1 MSLTDAHP
9 HSTTVAGRT
18 SIRRAWVLA
27 GLLLVTL
34 AVGAAGALA
43 TSSGVSTWYPT
54 LHRPAWTPPDAL
66 FAPVWT
72 TLYVLI
78 AIAGWRLYLERPRD
92 DHRARMLWWTQLA
105 LNGLWSPMFFAAHR
119 VGAAAAILV
128 ALWFVVTF
136 FILITW
142 RPERASS
149 VLFMPYWAWITFA
162 ASLNFALWWM
172 N

>member
-1 MSLTDAHP
+1 MT
-9 HSTTVAGRT
+9 
-18 SIRRAWVLA
+18 
-27 GLLLVTL
+27 
-34 AVGAAGALA
+34 
-43 TSSGVSTWYPT
+43 SGVSSPRRLGVLVGLLILTLSVGAIGGFVTADSVRTWYPT
-54 LHRPAWTPPDAL
+54 LHQPAWTPPNGL

-92 DHRARMLWWTQLA
+92 DHRARTLWWGQLV
-105 LNGLWSPMFFAAHR
+105 LNGLWTPVFFGAHLIG
-119 VGAAAAILV
+119 VAAAIIT
-128 ALWFVVTF
+128 ALWFVITF

-142 RPERASS
+142 RPERLSG
-149 VLFMPYWAWITFA
+149 VLFMPYWAWITYA